1 MAKPEPEHGNH
12 CGVPKKPIRFRRVT
26 HLKDQA
32 PTRESDQ
39 FQWLPLERLA
49 RLSALAHKLTVVDSA
64 REWVGTAE
72 KAPMDSLGF
81 YIRAG
86 LPILLVTVLNKRLDC
101 VCQPIFF
108 PRNLSTQSISSKNYF
123 SDNLNFAAAPSQG

>member
-12 CGVPKKPIRFRRVT
+12 CRVPKKPIRFRRVT

-49 RLSALAHKLTVVDSA
+49 RLSALAHKLTEVDSA

-123 SDNLNFAAAPSQG
+123 SDNLNFAAAPSQS